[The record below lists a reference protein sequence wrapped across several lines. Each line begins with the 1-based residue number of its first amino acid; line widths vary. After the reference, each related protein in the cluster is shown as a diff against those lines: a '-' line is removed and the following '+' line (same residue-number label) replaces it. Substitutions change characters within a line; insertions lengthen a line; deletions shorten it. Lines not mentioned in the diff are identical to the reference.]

1 MRDICETLGVNR
13 SSFYYQPREDPSEEG
28 LRAEIE
34 KLAGAHPRYGYRRI
48 RELLLRQGYTVGTR
62 GRRSADEREE
72 SLGPHQACVSNNK
85 IASGG

>member
-48 RELLLRQGYTVGTR
+48 RELHCVRDTPL
-62 GRRSADEREE
+62 APEA
-72 SLGPHQACVSNNK
+72 SLG
-85 IASGG
+85 